1 MGLGEIIRELHI
13 VLTSYYLFGYSK
25 RYGNTEV
32 DEAGMRLE

>member
-13 VLTSYYLFGYSK
+13 VLTCYLCGYSK
-25 RYGNTEV
+25 RYGNNER